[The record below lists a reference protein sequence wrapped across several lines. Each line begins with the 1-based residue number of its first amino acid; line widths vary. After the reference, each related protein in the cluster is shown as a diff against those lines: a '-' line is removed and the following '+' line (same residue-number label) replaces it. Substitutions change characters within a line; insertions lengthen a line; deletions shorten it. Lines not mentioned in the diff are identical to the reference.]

1 MPPYCNF
8 EIYGAKRKG
17 SADQFF
23 SSLLAA
29 GAAAEWAAKLTT
41 EPSVRGRSLP
51 DVRMMRPAGVPREV
65 WFAGDRK
72 SVEERI
78 ASLIDRTVHAI
89 AHHDFEGA
97 RRYCREEDE
106 LRRLQEADF
115 R

>member
-1 MPPYCNF
+1 
-8 EIYGAKRKG
+8 
-17 SADQFF
+17 
-23 SSLLAA
+23 
-29 GAAAEWAAKLTT
+29 
-41 EPSVRGRSLP
+41 
-51 DVRMMRPAGVPREV
+51 MMRPAGVPREV